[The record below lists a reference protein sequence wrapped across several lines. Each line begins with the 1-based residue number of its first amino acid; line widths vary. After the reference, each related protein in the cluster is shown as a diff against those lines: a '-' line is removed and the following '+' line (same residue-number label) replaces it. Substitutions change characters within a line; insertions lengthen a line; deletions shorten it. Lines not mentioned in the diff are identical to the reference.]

1 MSDHEEKIIRQMVLE
16 SPYDYTTIK
25 HVYLAV
31 GDFDKTKA
39 VLLHASSIAVSPYAI
54 LQAL

>member
-39 VLLHASSIAVSPYAI
+39 VLLHASGIAVSPYAI